1 MLFFVLLLFNSLI
14 FADTQLDCPQMDK
27 DYIIGNYTTCSSSL
41 EGTQSMRCRYLKA
54 ICYMADS
61 SYDKARYELSLIS
74 ADVKSEKFD
83 EFNGLALTSLAE
95 VAFLQGDYK
104 RAKTLSLAVNDV
116 LTKKIPLSY
125 PYYINEVLLAKSSF
139 DARDIPEANKRLA
152 IMKNSKADTL
162 FFSSLD
168 PWQ

>member
-1 MLFFVLLLFNSLI
+1 MLFSVILLFQSLM
-14 FADTQLDCPQMDK
+14 FADTQLDCPQLDK
-27 DYIIGNYTTCSSSL
+27 DYVIGNYAACSSSL

-95 VAFLQGDYK
+95 VAFLQGDSK
-104 RAKTLSLAVNDV
+104 RARTLSLAINDV
-116 LTKKIPLSY
+116 LIKKAPLSY
-125 PYYINEVLLAKSSF
+125 SYYINEVLLTKSSL
-139 DARDIPEANKRLA
+139 KRLA

>member
-1 MLFFVLLLFNSLI
+1 MLFSVILLFQSLM
-14 FADTQLDCPQMDK
+14 FADTQLDCPQLDK
-27 DYIIGNYTTCSSSL
+27 DYVIGNYAACSSSL

-95 VAFLQGDYK
+95 VAFLQGDSK
-104 RAKTLSLAVNDV
+104 RAKTLSIAINDV
-116 LTKKIPLSY
+116 LIKKAPLSY
-125 PYYINEVLLAKSSF
+125 SYYINEVLLTKSSL
-139 DARDIPEANKRLA
+139 KRLA